1 MLNSPGVMIT
11 EQQWQ
16 NILTTSTAKPV
27 RNGMSFKSILMP
39 KKEESRTGS
48 IMNNNE
54 PTRKDERVFI
64 PSPVVSSTDAF
75 RLNTGL
81 TPLPPKSPSELP
93 TNGDAWHHSDVGE

>member
-39 KKEESRTGS
+39 KKEES

-54 PTRKDERVFI
+54 TPRKDERVFI